1 MRRIVVDASV
11 AAKWVIEEAHSPKA
25 EILLAF
31 DARYAPDHWR
41 AEAVNVLW
49 AKVFRGDL
57 TPADAEERMKV
68 LMRAPILDTPIATLM
83 PRAFSIAVACMV
95 TIYDALYLAL
105 AEERDVGFVTADE
118 RLIRRMA
125 GDPAWARRMIWV
137 GDLTT

>member
-57 TPADAEERMKV
+57 TPVDAEERMTV
-68 LMRAPILDTPIATLM
+68 LLRAPILDTPIATLM

>member
-1 MRRIVVDASV
+1 VQ
-11 AAKWVIEEAHSPKA
+11 H
-25 EILLAF
+25 
-31 DARYAPDHWR
+31 APDHWR

-49 AKVFRGDL
+49 VKVFRGDL
-57 TPADAEERMKV
+57 TPADAQERMTV
-68 LMRAPILDTPIATLM
+68 LLRAPILETPIAPLM
-83 PRAFSIAVACMV
+83 PRAFSIAVAPMV

-118 RLIRRMA
+118 RLIRRME

>member
-11 AAKWVIEEAHSPKA
+11 AAKWVVEEAHSPKA

>member
-1 MRRIVVDASV
+1 VRRIVVDASV

-57 TPADAEERMKV
+57 TPADAKERMTV
-68 LMRAPILDTPIATLM
+68 LLQAPILDTPIATLM